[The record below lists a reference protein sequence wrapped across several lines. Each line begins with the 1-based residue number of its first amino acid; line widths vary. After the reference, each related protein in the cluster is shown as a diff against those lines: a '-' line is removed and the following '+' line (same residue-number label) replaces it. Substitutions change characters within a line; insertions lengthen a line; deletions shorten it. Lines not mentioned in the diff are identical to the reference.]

1 MFKLPLV
8 RYVKKYPF
16 SFTLQA
22 IGGIAYNTI
31 VAYGIV
37 LLGRVIDAAM
47 TGDFSAVTRS
57 IAVYI
62 GVVVFS
68 MLCRYLKRYYV
79 RDFAVLMEMDMR
91 KDIFDSI
98 LHKSGSRLDHDNVGD
113 LMSRTTSDVAK
124 VTETIRKTVT
134 EIWDTWLL
142 ILSYFVSLLIINPQ
156 IALLSSIFIPVSIIA
171 AELIRHPLYK
181 YSKQSSVLA
190 GKISTNLQ
198 QILIGIPV
206 LRLFGAERQKKQ
218 ELDAL
223 CDRQVNANLKVAIL
237 QSAMVPVYTAVAS
250 VGVVVTIIMGGR
262 EVISGY
268 WLIGTFWSFLT
279 TFTAMAVRTPKAA
292 KVFNMWHAADAA
304 WERIT
309 EELGNH
315 GSDFEKK
322 ALPSA
327 SADIEVKELSF
338 QYPLGT
344 SDAITNI
351 SFNARPDEVVGI
363 TGPVGCGKTAL
374 CLALSGIYEYSGS
387 IRVNG
392 VQLRDMSDVEKAGI
406 ISYLGHEQYLFS
418 ASVGNNITMNFGNLD
433 LEVNE
438 NLLNAAIHFA
448 CLEDDIKAM
457 ANGMDT
463 MIGERGV
470 QVSGGQK
477 QRIALARAIYQNRP
491 LMLLDD
497 PFSALDIFT
506 EQKILE
512 RLKEL
517 RSKTI
522 VIFSHRL
529 GAFKDA
535 DRILVMRS
543 GIVTETGT
551 HDELTDRDGVYRQ
564 IYAAQSL

>member
-47 TGDFSAVTRS
+47 TGDFSAVTHS

-62 GVVVFS
+62 GVVIFS

-79 RDFAVLMEMDMR
+79 RDFAVLMEMNMR

-98 LHKSGSRLDHDNVGD
+98 LHKNSSRLDHDKVGD

-142 ILSYFVSLLIINPQ
+142 IISYFVSLLIMNPKT
-156 IALLSSIFIPVSIIA
+156 ALLSSIFIPISIIA

-190 GKISTNLQ
+190 GKISANLQ

-206 LRLFGAERQKKQ
+206 LRLFGAEEQKKQ
-218 ELDAL
+218 ELNDL
-223 CDRQVNANLKVAIL
+223 CDRQINANLKVAVL

-250 VGVVVTIIMGGR
+250 IGIVVTIIMGGR

-315 GSDFEKK
+315 GSDFEKN

-327 SADIEVKELSF
+327 SADIEVKDLSF

-351 SFNARPDEVVGI
+351 SFNARPDELVGI

-374 CLALSGIYEYSGS
+374 CLALSGIYEYSGN

-392 VQLRDMSDVEKAGI
+392 AQLRNMSDVEKAGI

-418 ASVGNNITMNFGNLD
+418 ASVKNNITMNFGNLD

-438 NLLNAAIHFA
+438 NLLNAAIYFA

-522 VIFSHRL
+522 VVFSHRL

-551 HDELTDRDGVYRQ
+551 HDELIDRDGVYRQ
-564 IYAAQSL
+564 IYVAQSL

>member
-1 MFKLPLV
+1 
-8 RYVKKYPF
+8 
-16 SFTLQA
+16 
-22 IGGIAYNTI
+22 
-31 VAYGIV
+31 
-37 LLGRVIDAAM
+37 
-47 TGDFSAVTRS
+47 
-57 IAVYI
+57 
-62 GVVVFS
+62 
-68 MLCRYLKRYYV
+68 
-79 RDFAVLMEMDMR
+79 
-91 KDIFDSI
+91 
-98 LHKSGSRLDHDNVGD
+98 
-113 LMSRTTSDVAK
+113 
-124 VTETIRKTVT
+124 
-134 EIWDTWLL
+134 
-142 ILSYFVSLLIINPQ
+142 
-156 IALLSSIFIPVSIIA
+156 
-171 AELIRHPLYK
+171 
-181 YSKQSSVLA
+181 
-190 GKISTNLQ
+190 
-198 QILIGIPV
+198 LIGIPV
-206 LRLFGAERQKKQ
+206 LRLLGAEEQKKQ
-218 ELDAL
+218 ELNDL
-223 CDRQVNANLKVAIL
+223 CDRQVNANLKVAVL

-250 VGVVVTIIMGGR
+250 IGIVVTIIMGGR

-309 EELGNH
+309 EELGDH
-315 GSDFEKK
+315 GSDFEKN

-327 SADIEVKELSF
+327 SADIDVKDLSF

-351 SFNARPDEVVGI
+351 SFSARPDEVVGI

-374 CLALSGIYEYSGS
+374 CLALSGIYEYSGN

-392 VQLRDMSDVEKAGI
+392 AQLRDMSDVEKAGV

-418 ASVGNNITMNFGNLD
+418 ASVKNNITMNFGNLD

-438 NLLNAAIHFA
+438 NLLNAAIYSA

-522 VIFSHRL
+522 VVFSHRL

-543 GIVTETGT
+543 GIVAETGT
-551 HDELTDRDGVYRQ
+551 HDELINRDGVYRQ

>member
-8 RYVKKYPF
+8 RYVKKYPREF
-16 SFTLQA
+16 MLQA

-37 LLGRVIDAAM
+37 LLGKVIDAAV

-57 IAVYI
+57 IAIYI

-79 RDFAVLMEMDMR
+79 RDFAVFMEMDMR

-98 LHKSGSRLDHDNVGD
+98 LHKNSSRLDRDKVGD

-142 ILSYFVSLLIINPQ
+142 IISYFVSLLMMNPK

-181 YSKQSSVLA
+181 YGEQYSVLA
-190 GKISTNLQ
+190 GKISADLQ

-206 LRLFGAERQKKQ
+206 LRLFGAEQQKKQ
-218 ELDAL
+218 ELNSL
-223 CDRQVNANLKVAIL
+223 CDKQANASLKVAAL

-250 VGVVVTIIMGGR
+250 IGVVVTIIMGGQ

-268 WLIGTFWSFLT
+268 WPIGTFWSFLT
-279 TFTAMAVRTPKAA
+279 TFSAMAVRTPKAA

-309 EELGNH
+309 DELGNH
-315 GSDFEKK
+315 GSDFGKNI
-322 ALPSA
+322 LPSA
-327 SADIEVKELSF
+327 SADLEVKDLSF

-344 SDAITNI
+344 SDAIKNI
-351 SFNARPDEVVGI
+351 SFSAHPNEVIGI

-374 CLALSGIYEYSGS
+374 CLALSGIYEYNGS
-387 IRVNG
+387 VTVNG
-392 VQLRDMSDVEKAGI
+392 VQLRDMSGKEKAGI

-418 ASVGNNITMNFGNLD
+418 ASVKDNITMNFGNLD
-433 LEVNE
+433 FEVNE
-438 NLLNAAIHFA
+438 NLLNTAIYSA
-448 CLEDDIKAM
+448 CLEDDIKVM
-457 ANGMDT
+457 ANGMET
-463 MIGERGV
+463 IIGERGI
-470 QVSGGQK
+470 QASGGQK

-491 LMLLDD
+491 FILLDD

-517 RSKTI
+517 HSKTI
-522 VIFSHRL
+522 VVFSHRL
-529 GAFKDA
+529 GVFKDA
-535 DRILVMRS
+535 DRILVIQHGS
-543 GIVTETGT
+543 VAEGGT
-551 HDELTDRDGVYRQ
+551 HEELIEHDGVYRQ